1 MFERMDH
8 AALSVRDM
16 DNAIAFYSD
25 VIGMNKSFDRTF
37 DEPMARLI
45 GVPGT
50 KVRIVHMRLGE
61 SVVELF
67 AYEYPQGRAPEHE
80 NTQADFGMIHIGFM
94 VKDFQATYQRLLE
107 KGVRFLGE
115 AVEIRPHVWVA
126 YFHGAE
132 FEVCEMREIQA
143 S

>member
-16 DNAIAFYSD
+16 DKAVTFYSD
-25 VIGMNKSFDRTF
+25 IIGMQKTFDRTF

-45 GVPGT
+45 GIPGT
-50 KVRIVHMRLGE
+50 RVRIVHMRLGE

-67 AYEYPQGRAPEHE
+67 SYEYPQGREPLRES
-80 NTQADFGMIHIGFM
+80 TQADFGMIHTGFM
-94 VKDFQATYQRLLE
+94 VKDFHATYQRLLD

-115 AVEIRPHVWVA
+115 AVEIRPNVWVA

-132 FEVCEMREIQA
+132 YEVCEMREIQA
-143 S
+143 G